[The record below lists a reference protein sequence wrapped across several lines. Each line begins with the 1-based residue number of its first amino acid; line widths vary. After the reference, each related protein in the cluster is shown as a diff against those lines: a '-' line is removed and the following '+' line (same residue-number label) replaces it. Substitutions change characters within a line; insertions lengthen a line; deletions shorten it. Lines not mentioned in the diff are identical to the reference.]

1 MGRERTPLC
10 SGNKI
15 DIYGV
20 QLNSE
25 FHGHVGSREH
35 TTGGNK
41 YTSGLSG
48 GLPPTAD

>member
-25 FHGHVGSREH
+25 FHGHVGTCHGFMLHVQHEQYVA
-35 TTGGNK
+35 GK
-41 YTSGLSG
+41 
-48 GLPPTAD
+48 